1 MLLLC
6 PRMLILE
13 AGVPGISQKSH
24 KCPCNT
30 PLSPATST
38 AAGRVGRE
46 LEQHPPHPTQTHLPS
61 HPNKEPQSHH
71 KPWAK
76 GCHNATAVLSLYSSS
91 CSQKPMAGH
100 QSLVLSMMAL
110 QGEKSSREST
120 ERVCA
125 EVRCNSVLL
134 ELPQNGI

>member
-6 PRMLILE
+6 PRKLVPE
-13 AGVPGISQKSH
+13 AGVPGISQKAY

-30 PLSPATST
+30 LLSPATST

-46 LEQHPPHPTQTHLPS
+46 LEQHPPHPTQTHLSS

-76 GCHNATAVLSLYSSS
+76 VCHSATAVLSLQSSS
-91 CSQKPMAGH
+91 CFQKPMAGH
-100 QSLVLSMMAL
+100 QSPVMRTMAL
-110 QGEKSSREST
+110 QGEKSAREST
-120 ERVCA
+120 ERVCE
-125 EVRCNSVLL
+125 EVCCNSVLL
-134 ELPQNGI
+134 ELPQRGI